1 MSNPDKAC
9 YNRGIMEGKS
19 NKPRAILVF
28 GAPASG
34 KTTFCEKFSA
44 QFRAPY
50 YDLLDIEKRLEF
62 DRKKMLAVLD
72 LIAKTGQN
80 LIIEGELNTEA
91 DRDEIR
97 KLLRQNGY
105 TPSLIWIQTDVN
117 TIKTRLKVRLK
128 SVEKAKREYETKI
141 AELEAPA
148 EDENSIVLSGK
159 HTFETQLTHVLSR
172 MAELI

>member
-1 MSNPDKAC
+1 
-9 YNRGIMEGKS
+9 MEGKTT
-19 NKPRAILVF
+19 KPRAILVF

-34 KTTFCEKFSA
+34 KTTFCEKFSK

-50 YDLLDIEKRLEF
+50 YNLTEIENDLGF
-62 DRKKMLAVLD
+62 DRAKMLQVLD

-80 LIIEGELNTEA
+80 FIVEGELNTEQ
-91 DRDEIR
+91 DREEIK

-105 TPSLIWIQTDVN
+105 TPSLIWIQTDIN

-128 SVEKAKREYETKI
+128 SVEKAKAEYDKKI

-148 EDENSIVLSGK
+148 EDENPIVLSGK